1 MPTVDDFLGGA
12 TKPPRK
18 PGDFIRTAR
27 KTPQVAHPTKRTKKG
42 TPNLVQY
49 GRPSGLGDGLTDGYN
64 LTKWT
69 ERGTVWGAAVMGA
82 AYNNQAL
89 QRLRD
94 AVDASAVERTADSI
108 IATWK
113 GAAGLKDSADIG
125 TFIHAVIAG
134 ERLDMAEADRLG
146 IRPEHID
153 VVRREWAAWLESS
166 GFEVLAQELPVVNDV
181 YHVAGTCDLVMRYIG
196 TEPLH
201 IGGFVIM
208 PGDVVGFDIKTGKLT
223 TDDDGTPSWW
233 ATYPVQLAAYFCG
246 SYVYDCDAHAADVEA
261 GTYTWPE
268 DYTWPV
274 DDSAPPY
281 RRPWPWEIRQD
292 VALIIHFDA
301 AALLAGQT
309 RDLISLVPV
318 DLEVGRK
325 GAELA
330 VACGEWAK
338 LPGCGTVIG
347 PAATKNAQPADSDS
361 PSAVTP
367 VEPTAAT
374 GTGLISSPVAAVHDV
389 TTPRDSDP
397 HGANSAADIHM
408 TVADQRAALPR
419 DPDDG
424 ADLNGED
431 YAPQWSALQAQYLA
445 LDPAAKSWVDGLR
458 EQAIHAGCDF
468 HSGKGKRYVRRF
480 ELLRALIGLAGSGFD
495 NDAEA
500 RNLAYS
506 VVNDEAMHWP
516 AITTGHA
523 IGSLD
528 AEQAA
533 AFARLCDAATAGHVA
548 AVVVDAKRTRYTL
561 AA

>member
-18 PGDFIRTAR
+18 PGDFIRTTR

-42 TPNLVQY
+42 APNLVQY

-69 ERGTVWGAAVMGA
+69 ERGIARGAAIMGA
-82 AYNNQAL
+82 TYNDSAL
-89 QRLRD
+89 GRLFVHVFD
-94 AVDASAVERTADSI
+94 DDASAAERTAASI

-125 TFIHAVIAG
+125 TLIHAVVAG

-166 GFEVLAQELPVVNDV
+166 GFEVLAQELPVVNDL
-181 YHVAGTCDLVMRYIG
+181 YHVAGTCDLVMRYVG

-223 TDDDGTPSWW
+223 TGDDGTPSWW
-233 ATYPVQLAAYFCG
+233 ATYPVQLAAYF
-246 SYVYDCDAHAADVEA
+246 SDSFVYDCDAHAADVEA
-261 GTYTWPE
+261 GTYTWS
-268 DYTWPV
+268 DN
-274 DDSAPPY
+274 ANPY
-281 RRPWPWEIRQD
+281 RKPWPWEIRQD

-301 AALLAGQT
+301 AALLAGKT

-330 VACGEWAK
+330 AACGEWAK

-347 PAATKNAQPADSDS
+347 PAATKNAQPTDSDS

-367 VEPTAAT
+367 VEPTAPAT
-374 GTGLISSPVAAVHDV
+374 PPAGAVQVEQTATVD
-389 TTPRDSDP
+389 
-397 HGANSAADIHM
+397 NHM
-408 TVADQRAALPR
+408 TIADQRAALPR
-419 DPDDG
+419 DHCDDG
-424 ADLNGED
+424 ADLNGDD
-431 YAPQWSALQAQYLA
+431 YASQWSALQAQYLA
-445 LDPAAKSWVDGLR
+445 LDPTAKSWVDGLR

-495 NDAEA
+495 NDTEA

-506 VVNDEAMHWP
+506 VVNDDAMHWP
-516 AITTGHA
+516 AITAGHA